1 MSTLVWNI
9 FVSHTW
15 FSLFTWYYLFTKLL
29 KVWITELQHQQKWN
43 IQMRVHDI
51 IFACSQR
58 LKQQVFGCYHNS
70 ADNITLT
77 VSMSFG
83 WHTAQFIS
91 AIGTV
96 HVVVAELTGNETQ
109 VFIVTWTP
117 IYLIAGGCSF
127 RYRNRWKYPIKLKT
141 FASKYPTLTTWI
153 KLNLN
158 TTMIHFKQ
166 SFKLQDE
173 QFPASGYSNK

>member
-1 MSTLVWNI
+1 MSGKDIIHLIYKLALWA
-9 FVSHTW
+9 S
-15 FSLFTWYYLFTKLL
+15 WYETYLFHILDFLYLL
-29 KVWITELQHQQKWN
+29 DTICSQNYQKVWITELQHQQKWN

-58 LKQQVFGCYHNS
+58 LKQQVFGSYHNS

-127 RYRNRWKYPIKLKT
+127 RYRNRWKYSIK
-141 FASKYPTLTTWI
+141 
-153 KLNLN
+153 
-158 TTMIHFKQ
+158 
-166 SFKLQDE
+166 
-173 QFPASGYSNK
+173 